1 MDLSVRDS
9 AQLLKVSEKTIYRWV
24 KQGKLPAYRINEQY
38 RFNRAELL
46 EWATS
51 QRLNVSAD
59 IFAEPDSGGPVVGL
73 TDALK
78 AGGIHY
84 RLSGADKLS
93 VLQSLVEVMPLPE
106 QVDRQFLLQVLLA
119 RESLGST
126 ALGNGIAVPHVRNPI
141 VMHIPRPMVTLC
153 FLEQAIEFGALDGQP
168 VHTLF
173 TIVSPTIRA
182 HLHLLA
188 RLGFALR
195 QPAFVEVD
203 CASRFARADPRR
215 PARRSIRA
223 FPRPVDRHRPR
234 KSFHHGLVLGCVSD
248 LAWPGASSRWPSAEV
263 QGCVPD
269 RRGQHVAGRRDGLVA
284 VDSACSF
291 PASRNRC
298 GWHGRCRWVRPTWSS
313 IRFRPS
319 LPWRSRW

>member
-1 MDLSVRDS
+1 MDLGVRES

-59 IFAEPDSGGPVVGL
+59 IFAEPENGKPVTTL
-73 TDALK
+73 TQALK
-78 AGGIHY
+78 AGGVHY
-84 RLSGADKLS
+84 RLSGTDKRS
-93 VLQSLVEVMPLPE
+93 VLQSLVDVMPLPE

-126 ALGNGIAVPHVRNPI
+126 ALGNGVAVPHVRNPI
-141 VMHIPRPMVTLC
+141 VMHISQPMVTLC
-153 FLEQAIEFGALDGQP
+153 FLEQPIEFGALDGQP

-195 QPAFVEVD
+195 QANFVEVLGKQG
-203 CASRFARADPRR
+203 SREQILAACQ
-215 PARRSIRA
+215 A
-223 FPRPVDRHRPR
+223 VDQCIP
-234 KSFHHGLVLGCVSD
+234 
-248 LAWPGASSRWPSAEV
+248 PSA
-263 QGCVPD
+263 
-269 RRGQHVAGRRDGLVA
+269 
-284 VDSACSF
+284 
-291 PASRNRC
+291 ASL
-298 GWHGRCRWVRPTWSS
+298 G
-313 IRFRPS
+313 
-319 LPWRSRW
+319 

>member
-24 KQGKLPAYRINEQY
+24 KQGKLPGYRINEQY

-51 QRLNVSAD
+51 QRMNVSA
-59 IFAEPDSGGPVVGL
+59 
-73 TDALK
+73 DALK

-84 RLSGADKLS
+84 RLTGTDKPS
-93 VLQSLVEVMPLPE
+93 VLQSLVEVMPLPD

-141 VMHIPRPMVTLC
+141 VMHIQRPMVTLC
-153 FLEQAIEFGALDGQP
+153 FLEQAIDFGALDGQP

-195 QPAFVEVD
+195 HPTF
-203 CASRFARADPRR
+203 
-215 PARRSIRA
+215 
-223 FPRPVDRHRPR
+223 
-234 KSFHHGLVLGCVSD
+234 
-248 LAWPGASSRWPSAEV
+248 AEV
-263 QGCVPD
+263 IAQQGS
-269 RRGQHVAGRRDGLVA
+269 REQIFAASQA
-284 VDSACSF
+284 VD
-291 PASRNRC
+291 ASIPQSTP
-298 GWHGRCRWVRPTWSS
+298 HA
-313 IRFRPS
+313 
-319 LPWRSRW
+319 

>member
-1 MDLSVRDS
+1 MSCEEVSGDAAIRMDLSVKDS

-51 QRLNVSAD
+51 QRINVSAD
-59 IFAEPDSGGPVVGL
+59 IFVESDHGGPVASL
-73 TDALK
+73 TDSLK

-84 RLSGADKLS
+84 RLSGVDKPS
-93 VLQSLVEVMPLPE
+93 VLRSLVEVMPLPE
-106 QVDRQFLLQVLLA
+106 QVDREFLLQVLLA

-126 ALGNGIAVPHVRNPI
+126 GLGGGIAVPHVRNPI

-153 FLEQAIEFGALDGQP
+153 FLEQPIEFGALDGQP

-188 RLGFALR
+188 RIGFALR
-195 QPAFVEVD
+195 QPAFAEAIAQVGSRTQILA
-203 CASRFARADPRR
+203 ASQAADDSI
-215 PARRSIRA
+215 PA
-223 FPRPVDRHRPR
+223 PKTGV
-234 KSFHHGLVLGCVSD
+234 
-248 LAWPGASSRWPSAEV
+248 
-263 QGCVPD
+263 
-269 RRGQHVAGRRDGLVA
+269 
-284 VDSACSF
+284 
-291 PASRNRC
+291 
-298 GWHGRCRWVRPTWSS
+298 
-313 IRFRPS
+313 
-319 LPWRSRW
+319 